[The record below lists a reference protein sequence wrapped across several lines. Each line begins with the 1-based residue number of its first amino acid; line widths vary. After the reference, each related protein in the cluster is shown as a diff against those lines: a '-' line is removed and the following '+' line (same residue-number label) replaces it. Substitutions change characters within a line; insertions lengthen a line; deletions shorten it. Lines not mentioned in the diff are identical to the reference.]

1 MWFLLLL
8 AIFAALVFG
17 CYRLIGAQDDAD
29 FSERTRQLHG
39 EALTP
44 LETLMDAEDTTQ
56 GRLLAALM
64 THDVLLAMEPPV
76 HDPERSVPLRLNDG
90 TGDYLLVAA
99 SQGIADQFGE
109 AVESQGGGSS
119 PFAFV
124 ARLSGATLVEEPIPE
139 VVGIRMLGRSQSGNF
154 NAIVIEASTLSEV
167 RETAYRLSQG
177 MEPLEERGN

>member
-1 MWFLLLL
+1 MWFLLLFAVFLVL
-8 AIFAALVFG
+8 ASV
-17 CYRLIGAQDDAD
+17 CYRITGTRGDAD
-29 FSERTRQLHG
+29 SLERTLQLHG
-39 EALTP
+39 EAPTL

-64 THDVLLAMEPPV
+64 GHDVLMAMEPPGD
-76 HDPERSVPLRLNDG
+76 DPERSVPLRLNDG

-109 AVESQGGGSS
+109 AVESQGGGPS

-139 VVGIRMLGRSQSGNF
+139 VAGIRMLGRSQSGNF

-177 MEPLEERGN
+177 MEPLKERGN